1 MLGKRYC
8 PVSWPALL
16 MLLVLTTPVMAYDD
30 PLMAHMDVAV
40 GYDNNVGNAGFS
52 AGRRDD
58 AFAEAGLRINRLW
71 LAGVFVSL
79 ELEAGLRSRQYQ
91 DYHRLSHVSPDFQGR
106 LNYRPA
112 GGFFM
117 PTVTGWGGVT
127 YLGYGSDIRE
137 GSVTRAGLSLRQP
150 LTTHLTL
157 WASATD
163 ARRRADNDV
172 FSYGFHTLGLQLGW
186 QPVSA
191 LTAFAGYS
199 RREGDFVSTNVENA
213 DIQQAARAWLADD
226 AFGADDD
233 DYVAYRLNAP
243 SERLVLGL
251 EYALSGAWA
260 LTAQGEYI
268 DTSAYRISYQRSIL
282 RFGLS
287 RSFPW

>member
-1 MLGKRYC
+1 MPGKRQC
-8 PVSWPALL
+8 FLL
-16 MLLVLTTPVMAYDD
+16 RLVLLILLTLATPVLAYDD
-30 PLMAHMDVAV
+30 PLVVHIDVDA

-52 AGRRDD
+52 DDRRAD
-58 AFAEAGLRINRLW
+58 AFAEAALRINRLW
-71 LAGVFVSL
+71 QAGVFVSW

-91 DYHRLSHVSPDFQGR
+91 DYHRLSHVSPDVLGR

-127 YLGYGSDIRE
+127 YLGYGSDIRD
-137 GSVTRAGLSLRQP
+137 GSVTRAGLSLKQS
-150 LTTHLTL
+150 LTTRLTL

-163 ARRRADNDV
+163 ARRRAGNDV

-191 LTAFAGYS
+191 LTVFAGYS

-213 DIQQAARAWLADD
+213 DIQQASRAWLTDD
-226 AFGADDD
+226 AFGTADD

-251 EYALSGAWA
+251 EYALSGAWSF
-260 LTAQGEYI
+260 TAQGEYI

-287 RSFPW
+287 RSFP